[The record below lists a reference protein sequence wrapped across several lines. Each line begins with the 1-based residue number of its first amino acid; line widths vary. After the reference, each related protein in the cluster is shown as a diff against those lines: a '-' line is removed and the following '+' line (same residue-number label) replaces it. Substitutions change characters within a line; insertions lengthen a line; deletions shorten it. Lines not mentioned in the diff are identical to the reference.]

1 MKKMNFKQI
10 FTNNRVWCAGLIA
23 LSMAGMTGCGQKE
36 AKPGQ
41 ALVRV
46 NGEEITVLQLNE
58 ELQRSGAPASQQ
70 DEASKQ
76 LLETLIDRQLL
87 LNEAAKEKTDR
98 DPRVLQAIERAKA
111 LIVAQVYMQKR
122 MANLAKPTR
131 AEIET
136 YFLKHPEYFSQ
147 RKQFDMKQLVI
158 ATADLD
164 GKLKTAIDSSK
175 SLDEVAAWMT
185 SNQVKFTRD
194 QLSRTSSDLTPE
206 LSTKLLAM
214 QKGQLFIV
222 KDGER
227 SMVIVLSDI
236 KDNPVTL
243 DIAAGQ
249 IEQYLLNAKNKDA
262 ADAEL
267 KRLRAVAKIEYLHKP
282 AAAAPATP
290 AVAATPPK
298 SIPADAGKL
307 AAAALDANQ
316 RGVAGLK

>member
-1 MKKMNFKQI
+1 MKKMNFKKT
-10 FTNNRVWCAGLIA
+10 FTNNRVRCAVLIA

-58 ELQRSGAPASQQ
+58 ELQRSGATASQQ

-87 LNEAAKEKTDR
+87 QSEAAKEKTDR
-98 DPRVLQAIERAKA
+98 DPRVMQAIERAKA

-131 AEIET
+131 AEIEA

-164 GKLKTAIDSSK
+164 GKLKTAIESSK

-194 QLSRTSSDLTPE
+194 QLSRTSSDLAPE
-206 LSTKLLAM
+206 LSAKLLAM
-214 QKGQLFIV
+214 SKGQMFII

-236 KDNPVTL
+236 KDSPVTL
-243 DIAAGQ
+243 DVAAGQ
-249 IEQYLLNAKNKDA
+249 IEQYLFNAKNKEA

-282 AAAAPATP
+282 AAAAPVTP
-290 AVAATPPK
+290 AAAATPK
-298 SIPADAGKL
+298 AIPAGADKL
-307 AAAALDANQ
+307 AAAALEANQ
-316 RGVAGLK
+316 RGVAGMK